1 VVSTAQQRKQLCRQR
16 VVTEII
22 GSELH
27 LETVG
32 RGLPRRQSHDARV
45 VDEQIE
51 RGVRGDEVSGETGYR
66 GKIGQIERFETDVSI
81 RELVAD
87 FRDRF
92 AAFGFVTPVSTTSA
106 PACARRI
113 AV

>member
-1 VVSTAQQRKQLCRQR
+1 
-16 VVTEII
+16 VTEII

-51 RGVRGDEVSGETGYR
+51 RGVRGDEVSGETGDR
-66 GKIGQIERFETDVSI
+66 GKIGQIERFETDFSI